1 MSDVFEVAFSGEIA
15 DGAELDQVKA
25 AIGKMFKADEAKL
38 AQLFSGRRI
47 VIKKNI
53 DEQTAMKYQA
63 AMHKAGARC
72 EVKNLSAD
80 VEQVQAAPPPAEPPA
95 APPPAAAPSPAPA
108 PAPAVSEA
116 ADLGHRD
123 IPPAPQTVPLQVSA
137 DQIADLGVDLAPVGS
152 DMHEMSRP
160 DAPPPQIPE
169 GITVAPVGSELTEH
183 REEKAPPVP
192 DTSGLSL
199 RDD

>member
-1 MSDVFEVAFSGEIA
+1 MSDVFEVAFSGEVE

-72 EVKNLSAD
+72 EVKNLSAE

-95 APPPAAAPSPAPA
+95 APPPAAAP
-108 PAPAVSEA
+108 APAVSKA

-123 IPPAPQTVPLQVSA
+123 IPPAPQTVPLHVSA

-152 DMHEMSRP
+152 DLHEMSRP
-160 DAPPPQIPE
+160 DAPPPPIPE

-183 REEKAPPVP
+183 KEEKAPPVP

-199 RDD
+199 LDD